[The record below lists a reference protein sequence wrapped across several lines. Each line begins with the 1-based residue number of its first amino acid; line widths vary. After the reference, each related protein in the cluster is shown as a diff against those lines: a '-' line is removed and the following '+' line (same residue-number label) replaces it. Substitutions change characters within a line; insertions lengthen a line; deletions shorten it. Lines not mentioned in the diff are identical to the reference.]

1 MRLSVVVSR
10 TFSATSPANKFTNNP
25 SKVST
30 SAADSQQPQP
40 TSEGV
45 SRRAAAVAVG
55 VGVLGLGGAAASGA
69 FDGVTDG
76 APSDAENSAE
86 SGLSEDAAILVVEN
100 YFDALDRADTQRA
113 NELTHPDVDRE
124 FDDLEDTMYDNL
136 DISLSDLT
144 VTSITE
150 TQATVGGTM
159 TGENSSGDT
168 YVWDGEVTMRAH
180 EGDWLVLTWKF
191 ERQGDDPVYT

>member
-1 MRLSVVVSR
+1 M
-10 TFSATSPANKFTNNP
+10 
-25 SKVST
+25 ST
-30 SAADSQQPQP
+30 SAADSQQPQS

-55 VGVLGLGGAAASGA
+55 VGVLGIGGAAASGA
-69 FDGVTDG
+69 FDGVTDR
-76 APSDAENSAE
+76 APNDAESSPE

-100 YFDALDRADTQRA
+100 YFDVLDQADTQRA

-124 FDDLEDTMYDNL
+124 FDDLEDTVYDNL

-150 TQATVGGTM
+150 TQATVEGTM

-168 YVWDGEVTMRAH
+168 YVWDGEVNLRAH
-180 EGDWLVLTWKF
+180 EDNWLVLTWEF
-191 ERQGDDPVYT
+191 QRQGEDTAWT